1 MWIHDFRKALI
12 SGATLFGEVAWLNIF
27 CSALCLR
34 TLLLQLSVPISHL
47 IRRSRSAVY
56 LSLCAPSIL
65 RHGHSVKSL
74 AKAMKSLRG
83 FRKLSRR
90 STMTRPWREW
100 RNNGSSKGKVGET
113 AAAAMDQRIFTENA
127 SIANMAAKM
136 ENDRRESVRKLPQ
149 AHDISART
157 VHGVLRITWS
167 SQRSRPRWAAKRFSF
182 EMKERFRTCKAA
194 EAIAAAVLW
203 QF

>member
-1 MWIHDFRKALI
+1 VWIHDFRKALI
-12 SGATLFGEVAWLNIF
+12 SGATLFGEVVSLNVF
-27 CSALCLR
+27 CSALCLQ

-47 IRRSRSAVY
+47 IRLCRSAVY
-56 LSLCAPSIL
+56 LSLRTPSIL

-100 RNNGSSKGKVGET
+100 RNHGSSKGEVRET
-113 AAAAMDQRIFTENA
+113 AAAVTDQRIFTENA
-127 SIANMAAKM
+127 SIA
-136 ENDRRESVRKLPQ
+136 
-149 AHDISART
+149 
-157 VHGVLRITWS
+157 LRITWS
-167 SQRSRPRWAAKRFSF
+167 SQRSQPRWVAKWFSF
-182 EMKERFRTCKAA
+182 EMKKERFRTCKAA
-194 EAIAAAVLW
+194 EAMAAALLW